1 MTAVTISGTFSKD
14 ERPNN
19 GLEEIAQDLI
29 TNQLGRHVVVGIVQ
43 FAGASMSGPNEP
55 LVPRVKFLAI
65 EPLSADA
72 ADQGRQILDQARKLR
87 GLGLIAETLF
97 DAAADPDDR
106 PPVDDGPAAGGEPT
120 IPGADQD
127 GPVSE
132 RRRDEWLDGPK

>member
-1 MTAVTISGTFSKD
+1 MTAVTISGTFNKD

-19 GLEEIAQDLI
+19 GLETIAEDLI
-29 TNQLGRHVVVGIVQ
+29 GNQLGRHVVVGIVQ
-43 FAGASMSGPNEP
+43 FAGASMAGPNEP

-65 EPLSADA
+65 EPLTADA

-97 DAAADPDDR
+97 DAAADPVDQADDA
-106 PPVDDGPAAGGEPT
+106 GPAASGEPI
-120 IPGADQD
+120 IPGTGDD

-132 RRRDEWLDGPK
+132 RKRDEWLDDQK